1 MSRRQS
7 DPNRPVPLLGVKR
20 PVAVRGR
27 PALSYQTYESHV
39 LWHSIPTCFSLGA
52 FSAKML
58 LLRSER
64 LPGVRLLVLSHV
76 RSDDM
81 PDGSTR
87 RTMLTTGAS
96 ALAACCVGCSN
107 SNNSSSSSSA
117 SASASESAAASA
129 SASASAEASSS
140 GSASAAA
147 GKALAQTSQI
157 PEGGG
162 MIFKEQK
169 IVVTQPKKGEYKAF
183 SAICTHEGCTV
194 SQVADGTIDCPCHGS
209 KYHIADGSVAHGPA
223 TRPLPTKSITVS
235 GNSIT
240 LT

>member
-1 MSRRQS
+1 MSARS
-7 DPNRPVPLLGVKR
+7 PRP
-20 PVAVRGR
+20 ATRGR
-27 PALSYQTYESHV
+27 TARRGRIRPGALGCRAYGKVV
-39 LWHSIPTCFSLGA
+39 LRHSIPGCFVLGV

-64 LPGVRLLVLSHV
+64 LPGVRLPVLPHV

-81 PDGSTR
+81 TDGSTR

-96 ALAACCVGCSN
+96 ALAVCCVGCGSN
-107 SNNSSSSSSA
+107 SGSSSSSSA
-117 SASASESAAASA
+117 SATATGSAAESAPASA
-129 SASASAEASSS
+129 SAGASS
-140 GSASAAA
+140 GSASAPA

-162 MIFKEQK
+162 MIFKDQK
-169 IVVTQPKKGEYKAF
+169 VVVTQPKKGEFKAF

-194 SQVADGTIDCPCHGS
+194 AQVADGTIDCPCHGS
-209 KYHIADGSVAHGPA
+209 RFHIADGSVAHGPA
-223 TRPLPTKSITVS
+223 TRPLPAESITVS

-240 LT
+240 LA